1 MKYELKG
8 EFIKEYELPK
18 GVIKAYVHDNG
29 LWETC
34 YALLEDNVTVSKFE
48 SLSFLETYIE
58 VKREFQRKE
67 IEKSKHNHSVIF
79 YTIATVLG
87 FVAFGVLGLT
97 VAIILILTLVLKI
110 GLNK

>member
-1 MKYELKG
+1 MNYVLEG
-8 EFIKEYELPK
+8 EFAKEYETPK
-18 GVIKAYVHDNG
+18 GVVKAYIHDNG
-29 LWETC
+29 VWKTC
-34 YALLEDNVTVSKFE
+34 YALLEDGVTVSKFE
-48 SLSFLETYIE
+48 SLKSLEAFIQ
-58 VKREFQRKE
+58 VRCEFQRKE